1 MSKRNRQPC
10 RNGLAFIVAILALLI
25 CAPQRSVAQDKP
37 DKPVPK
43 PDAAQ
48 TAQEPVKP
56 DAQKPPDTGPQKDEN
71 PKRILGIIPN
81 FQTTNDVP
89 ENQGPLTPKE
99 KYVLAWH
106 QMFDF
111 SAHFGNAFQSALQQ
125 ASNGEPHYGQGWGA
139 YGQRFAASE
148 ADQVTSSLLI
158 FGVIPHLMKQ
168 DPRYFRKGKGS
179 VWSRVSYAA
188 SRTVIARSD
197 SGHAMFNYGQV
208 FGQLGQAG
216 ISNLYYPKEDR
227 DLHGTFQGW
236 GINLAYTC
244 LYNVLKEYYPDTLG
258 RVIHHYAHRKPK
270 EDSLPIF

>member
-1 MSKRNRQPC
+1 MSKRNGQRY
-10 RNGLAFIVAILALLI
+10 RNRLALILAISALA
-25 CAPQRSVAQDKP
+25 CATQRSVAQDKP

-48 TAQEPVKP
+48 TTQEPARP
-56 DAQKPPDTGPQKDEN
+56 AAQKPPEPGAPNDEN

-106 QMFDF
+106 QTFDF
-111 SAHFGNAFQSALQQ
+111 SAHLGNAFQSALQQ

-139 YGQRFAASE
+139 YGERFVAAE
-148 ADQVTSSLLI
+148 ADQVTSSFLI
-158 FGVIPHLMKQ
+158 FGVIPHLLKQ

-179 VWSRVSYAA
+179 AWSRFSYAA
-188 SRTVIARSD
+188 SRTVIARTD
-197 SGHAMFNYGQV
+197 SGHTTFNAGQV

-216 ISNLYYPKEDR
+216 ISNLYYPKFDR

-236 GINLAYTC
+236 GINLAYTS

-258 RVIHHYAHRKPK
+258 RVIHHYSHRTPK
-270 EDSLPIF
+270 VDAPPIS